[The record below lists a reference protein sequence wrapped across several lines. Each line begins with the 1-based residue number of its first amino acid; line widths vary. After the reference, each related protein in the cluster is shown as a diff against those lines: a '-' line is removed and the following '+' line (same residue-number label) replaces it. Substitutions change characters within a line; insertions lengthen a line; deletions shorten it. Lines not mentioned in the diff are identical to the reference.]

1 MPYVA
6 GLIHAE
12 LGLRLAHDDPSKQV
26 HQDKAR
32 ELLTRL
38 QASDHLPELE
48 M

>member
-12 LGLRLAHDDPSKQV
+12 LGRRLAPDDPSKQV

-48 M
+48 K